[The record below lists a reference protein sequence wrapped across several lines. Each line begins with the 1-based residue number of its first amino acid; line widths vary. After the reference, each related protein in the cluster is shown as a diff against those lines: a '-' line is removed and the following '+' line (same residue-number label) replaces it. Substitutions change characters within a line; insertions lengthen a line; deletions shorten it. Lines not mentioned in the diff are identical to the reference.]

1 MPWSDDL
8 VTSFC
13 LNMSFL
19 QDKCDQWLGTPAAG
33 RLMAAS
39 YKEYRKGL
47 WLVRQG
53 ARQLTAAARRNTAGA
68 GAGGAATLEQAT
80 PYLQQGMARLEALR

>member
-1 MPWSDDL
+1 MPWSDDM

-19 QDKCDQWLGTPAAG
+19 QDKCDKWLGTPAAG

-39 YKEYRKGL
+39 YKEYLRGL
-47 WLVRQG
+47 SLVRRG
-53 ARQLTAAARRNTAGA
+53 ATGLTAAARRNTPGA
-68 GAGGAATLEQAT
+68 GAGGAATLDRAAG
-80 PYLQQGMARLEALR
+80 YLQHGMAGLGALK